1 MPLKIFPVQPILY
14 VQDPLQKGEGAVSTP
29 LRQVRVED
37 PETARTLLHPLRAR
51 ILERM
56 REPASATEVARQ
68 LGLPP
73 TRVNHHVRKLHATGL
88 LRRAGTRRVRNLS
101 EILYV
106 AQARTF
112 VLTER
117 LTPGGGRRGSVR
129 KDEARRPLRN
139 LVALGERLAGD
150 SLQLLDEVAWDDREF
165 SLFATAVDLSF
176 ADAVSRAAF
185 LADLLES
192 VQSLREKYGADRDA
206 PPSERYRTVIA
217 CYPEVGTNPGANL
230 SERGASAAGEPGS
243 RRRRAGGSRPR
254 RA

>member
-1 MPLKIFPVQPILY
+1 MP
-14 VQDPLQKGEGAVSTP
+14 TP
-29 LRQVRVED
+29 WRQIRVED
-37 PETARTLLHPLRAR
+37 AETARTLLHPLRSR
-51 ILERM
+51 ILEHL

-73 TRVNHHVRKLHATGL
+73 TRINHHVRKLYAAGL
-88 LRRAGTRRVRNLS
+88 LRRAGTRRVRNLT
-101 EILYV
+101 EVLYV

-112 VLTER
+112 VLAER

-150 SLQLLDEVAWDDREF
+150 SLQLLDEVAWDEREV

-176 ADAVSRAAF
+176 ADAFSRAAF

-192 VQSLREKYGADRDA
+192 VKTLREKYGADRAA

-217 CYPEVGTNPGANL
+217 CYPEVGTGLAANPG
-230 SERGASAAGEPGS
+230 ERGASPIA
-243 RRRRAGGSRPR
+243 RRD
-254 RA
+254 

>member
-1 MPLKIFPVQPILY
+1 M
-14 VQDPLQKGEGAVSTP
+14 STP
-29 LRQVRVED
+29 WRQIRVED
-37 PETARTLLHPLRAR
+37 AETARTLLHPLRAR

-73 TRVNHHVRKLHATGL
+73 TRVNHHVRKLHAAGL
-88 LRRAGTRRVRNLS
+88 LRRAGTRRVRNLT
-101 EILYV
+101 EVLYL

-112 VLTER
+112 VLAER
-117 LTPGGGRRGSVR
+117 LTPGGGRRRSVR

-176 ADAVSRAAF
+176 ADAFSRAAF

-192 VQSLREKYGADRDA
+192 VKALREKYGADRDA

-217 CYPEVGTNPGANL
+217 CYPEVGT
-230 SERGASAAGEPGS
+230 SAAAGS
-243 RRRRAGGSRPR
+243 DGKNS
-254 RA
+254 